1 MARAARRVRCAHAQ
15 RRRAH
20 VPIRGRRLNELIRES
35 RESMQISS
43 RGRAQPHVERA
54 LTLAREAGAVAGPPL
69 RRYGER
75 VLLAAIALAMTTAIW
90 AALLYA
96 PTDLGQGNIQRILYF
111 HVPLA
116 IDAYVAFFVVLVAS
130 ILYLWRRDPR
140 WDALAR
146 ASAEVGVVYATLML
160 AAGMLWGQGYWGRP
174 WDWADPRLTSTFVLW
189 LIYAGY
195 LLLRF
200 YAGHSEAT
208 ARVAAVVGIVG
219 FADVPIV
226 HFAVTWWR
234 SIHPDTDYLISDGG
248 SALPPAATFALLA
261 AFLAFTLL
269 YVFLMLQVYRIER
282 MHELLAR
289 LRARV
294 TYGSDDD
301 DEHQ

>member
-1 MARAARRVRCAHAQ
+1 
-15 RRRAH
+15 
-20 VPIRGRRLNELIRES
+20 
-35 RESMQISS
+35 MQVSS
-43 RGRAQPHVERA
+43 RSPAQPIVERA
-54 LTLAREAGAVAGPPL
+54 LAMAREAGAVVGPPVQ
-69 RRYGER
+69 RYGER
-75 VLLAAIALAMTTAIW
+75 VLLAAIALTMTMAIW
-90 AALLYA
+90 AAFLYA
-96 PTDLGQGNIQRILYF
+96 PTDLGQGDIQRILYF

-130 ILYLWRRDPR
+130 VLYLWRRDSR

-189 LIYAGY
+189 LIYIGY

-200 YAGHSEAT
+200 YAGRSEAT

-219 FADVPIV
+219 FTDVPIV

-234 SIHPDTDYLISDGG
+234 SIHPDTNYILSDGG
-248 SALPPAATFALLA
+248 SALPPAATFALLI
-261 AFLAFTLL
+261 AFVAFTLL
-269 YVFLMLQVYRIER
+269 YVFLVLQVYRIER
-282 MHELLAR
+282 MQELLAR

-294 TYGSDDD
+294 TYGTDDD
-301 DEHQ
+301 DGDSGIERAAAADMQAETMPIEHLANR